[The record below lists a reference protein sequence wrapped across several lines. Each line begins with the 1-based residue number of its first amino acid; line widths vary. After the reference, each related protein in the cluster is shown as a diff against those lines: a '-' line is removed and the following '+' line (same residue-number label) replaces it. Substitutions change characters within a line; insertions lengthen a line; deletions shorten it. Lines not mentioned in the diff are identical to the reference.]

1 MSGGFRSR
9 YGRGKTPSLSAHS
22 AWRRSLTLPLCWL
35 LRRQLSRAHDHLV
48 SALYFVDA
56 LCCYPHP
63 TSGTHAHTPTCSTMN
78 LLHLVQT
85 SYEPGAYIM
94 DGCLCNGSSSLALS
108 LSTQAIRL
116 YDTQAATFLGDIKEH
131 TQPIQDLVATPAQP
145 SMLYSCQRD
154 CGVMVTDLRQAR
166 AVHFLCD
173 MCSSGAVSSSI
184 GVTPSAPLLAIAA
197 DRDIHLVDTRTWC
210 SVKCLDQLHVDEV
223 SRLRFLDDKI
233 LCSAGEDQMIN
244 FLSVEE
250 GVIDDDVLLQAVN
263 CGEVVTKMSCF
274 PELGVMTMV
283 GSCENG
289 YVFPHDLE
297 QRETRH
303 GRPSFEMYLV
313 DWCVVS
319 GQLHLVSGVRDNSGD
334 AGPLQ
339 VLNWAT
345 GQTQVLPKVHKE
357 LGRVAIGFGNR
368 LITGGED
375 GMLAYWK
382 HGDLL
387 PSEIATSVGYS
398 AHRTGCG
405 KVFASSRTHEGQDS
419 GGCGGGRVGGRGSG
433 GPHRGGGGR
442 PY

>member
-1 MSGGFRSR
+1 
-9 YGRGKTPSLSAHS
+9 
-22 AWRRSLTLPLCWL
+22 
-35 LRRQLSRAHDHLV
+35 
-48 SALYFVDA
+48 
-56 LCCYPHP
+56 
-63 TSGTHAHTPTCSTMN
+63 MN
-78 LLHLVQT
+78 LLQVVQT
-85 SYEPGAYIM
+85 SYEPGTYIM
-94 DGCLCNGSSSLALS
+94 DGCLCNASSSLALS
-108 LSTQAIRL
+108 LSTQTIRI
-116 YDTQAATFLGDIKEH
+116 YDTQAATFLRDIKEH
-131 TQPIQDLVATPAQP
+131 TQPIQDLLVTPAQP

-154 CGVMVTDLRQAR
+154 CGVMMTDLRQER
-166 AVHFLCD
+166 AAHFLCD
-173 MCSSGAVSSSI
+173 MCNSGAVCSSI
-184 GVTPSAPLLAIAA
+184 GVTPSAPLLAVAA

-223 SRLRFLDDKI
+223 SRLRFLDDKV

-263 CGEVVTKMSCF
+263 CGEVVTKMNCF
-274 PELGVMTMV
+274 PEMGVTAMV

-289 YVFPHDLE
+289 YVFPYDLE

-303 GRPSFEMYLV
+303 DRPSFEMYLV

-319 GQLHLVSGVRDNSGD
+319 GQLHLVSGVRDDNGD
-334 AGPLQ
+334 AGQLQ
-339 VLNWAT
+339 VLNWESRQA
-345 GQTQVLPKVHKE
+345 QTLPKVHKE

-387 PSEIATSVGYS
+387 PSEMTTPNGYS
-398 AHRTGCG
+398 AHRTGFG
-405 KVFASSRTHEGQDS
+405 KVFANNRTHEGRDS
-419 GGCGGGRVGGRGSG
+419 GGYGGGRGGDGRGSG
-433 GPHRGGGGR
+433 SHHRGGRGR